1 MRLRFQFCGVLSI
14 KLNICHFLNQ
24 PLELKTVKHLCGY
37 TGCLVTYL
45 EEYIQE
51 SAYI

>member
-14 KLNICHFLNQ
+14 KIDMSVFKSAI
-24 PLELKTVKHLCGY
+24 LELKTVKHLRGY
-37 TGCLVTYL
+37 IGYLVTYS
-45 EEYIQE
+45 EKYIQE